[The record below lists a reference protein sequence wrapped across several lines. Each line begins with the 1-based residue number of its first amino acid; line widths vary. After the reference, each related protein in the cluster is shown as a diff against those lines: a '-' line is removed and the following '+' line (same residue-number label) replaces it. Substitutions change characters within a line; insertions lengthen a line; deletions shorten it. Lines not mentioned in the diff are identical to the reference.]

1 MILCLLIDS
10 ICNCLFPS
18 IERTKSGRSTC
29 TYIFS
34 IVFWLKVRG
43 LLGAFVGMTGGTA
56 KESVPGVGTPA
67 QRTGLYTPPAVPAV
81 GGRKVLS
88 VELGLEIDS

>member
-1 MILCLLIDS
+1 M
-10 ICNCLFPS
+10 
-18 IERTKSGRSTC
+18 
-29 TYIFS
+29 
-34 IVFWLKVRG
+34 
-43 LLGAFVGMTGGTA
+43 GAFVGMTGGTA

-88 VELGLEIDS
+88 FELGIEIDS